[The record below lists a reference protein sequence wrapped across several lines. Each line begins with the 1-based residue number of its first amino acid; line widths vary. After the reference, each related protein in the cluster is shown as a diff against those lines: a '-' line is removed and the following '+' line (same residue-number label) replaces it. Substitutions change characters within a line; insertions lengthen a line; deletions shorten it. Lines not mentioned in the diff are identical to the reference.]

1 MSLRF
6 RFLTLLWLAGA
17 SGAAGQQAPAA
28 AMPDE
33 HILVLGGASLV
44 RIEGT
49 TTESPGLH
57 LTAGAT
63 AGFAAQGWG
72 ILGLGMIGRSGGYES
87 TLLGAALSRRLV
99 RGANWSILAFGGVG
113 TYAEKGETG
122 TERDAFGLLFGGTAR
137 YRVGGLTFAAQYSH
151 VTGNY
156 DKPDVSAPFRFHVPR
171 ISVGVGF

>member
-6 RFLTLLWLAGA
+6 KLLTLLWLTAAGGA
-17 SGAAGQQAPAA
+17 SGQQAPAA

-33 HILVLGGASLV
+33 HFIVLGGASLV

-63 AGFAAQGWG
+63 AGAATRGWG

-87 TLLGAALSRRLV
+87 TLLGAALSRRVV
-99 RGANWSILAFGGVG
+99 RGGNWSILAFGGVG
-113 TYAEKGETG
+113 TYAETGETG
-122 TERDAFGLLFGGTAR
+122 TERDAFGALFGGTAR
-137 YRVGGLTFAAQYSH
+137 YRVGGVTLAAQYSH
-151 VTGNY
+151 VTGTY